1 MRYRG
6 KVWGVRYRA
15 RHIRAGSITAVNYRN
30 IPIGIARDTRRA
42 DSRHVQLQDQLPVQ
56 GHDPG
61 RVTHIIKA
69 FY

>member
-1 MRYRG
+1 MG
-6 KVWGVRYRA
+6 SEISRA
-15 RHIRAGSITAVNYRN
+15 THPSREYYSCNYRN
-30 IPIGIARDTRRA
+30 IPIGIARDTRRS